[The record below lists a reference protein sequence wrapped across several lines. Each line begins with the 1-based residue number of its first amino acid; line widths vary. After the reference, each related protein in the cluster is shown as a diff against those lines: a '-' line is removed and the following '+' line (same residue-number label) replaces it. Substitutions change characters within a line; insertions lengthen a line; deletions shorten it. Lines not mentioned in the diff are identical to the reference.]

1 MFEGLASFNSLLL
14 RAMKHFP
21 IDEGSWDKLT
31 ECLAL
36 WNFWLEWI
44 RFSFS
49 SKNFYNIFICLLFKF
64 LWPSFKSVKVCCKLA
79 DFFPFGVGCSRWE
92 GTSQSVLSLSNNHT
106 FFFIVLKHFF
116 QKSRTWLS
124 FRLCSPIFKQLLCPM
139 FVFYFFFCYNEITWA
154 GELKIN
160 FIYATPLVP
169 TEHLTRT

>member
-1 MFEGLASFNSLLL
+1 MRDSIETIAHRQSTFFSREKKYSEPEASEREKIMKLMFEGLASFNSLLSH
-14 RAMKHFP
+14 AMKHFP

-64 LWPSFKSVKVCCKLA
+64 LWPSFKSDKVCCKLV
-79 DFFPFGVGCSRWE
+79 DFFLFSVGYSRWE

-106 FFFIVLKHFF
+106 FFH
-116 QKSRTWLS
+116 S
-124 FRLCSPIFKQLLCPM
+124 FKALFSE
-139 FVFYFFFCYNEITWA
+139 V
-154 GELKIN
+154 
-160 FIYATPLVP
+160 
-169 TEHLTRT
+169 